1 MLTFY
6 NFFSLFLRHQDVH
19 NRVFSMVLASSR
31 WLGVRADALC
41 SVLITAVALMVV
53 FLSQNPGM
61 VLYDG

>member
-1 MLTFY
+1 
-6 NFFSLFLRHQDVH
+6 
-19 NRVFSMVLASSR
+19 MVLASSR

-53 FLSQNPGM
+53 FLSQDPGM